1 MLQALTVSWSKL
13 GDVRY
18 MQERLTDADA
28 CYATVLRLRESA
40 MASVKAPTPTARLD
54 VAVSL
59 AKLADVAQARGDA
72 AAQAAY
78 VQRARE
84 MVGPAAG
91 ALSEAEGPVKVKYA
105 ALLGA
110 LATLSNA

>member
-18 MQERLTDADA
+18 MQERLSDAHT

-40 MASVKAPTPTARLD
+40 LNMAKAPTPGSRLD
-54 VAVSL
+54 LAVSL

-72 AAQAAY
+72 AAQASY
-78 VQRARE
+78 VSRARDALA
-84 MVGPAAG
+84 PAEAHLAEAQG
-91 ALSEAEGPVKVKYA
+91 AIRVKYA

-110 LATLSNA
+110 LATLGG